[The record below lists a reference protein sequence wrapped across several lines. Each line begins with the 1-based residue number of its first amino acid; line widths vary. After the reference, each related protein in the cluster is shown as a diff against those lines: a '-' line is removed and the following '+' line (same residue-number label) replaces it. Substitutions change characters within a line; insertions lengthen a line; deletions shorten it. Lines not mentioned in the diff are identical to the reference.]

1 MAGFS
6 FVSRNNSALT
16 QLTSPSRGQQ
26 SVGQTHAAG
35 NLLVACIHSRQGGT
49 SPIASISNTAGD
61 LWSRSVN
68 SPYEDYPTG
77 IHYFENWYV
86 LSTKGALNDQLTLAW
101 VGAIADPPDTVM
113 TVYEFHGGGQTMV
126 YTNVD
131 GYGGLPID
139 FFNGGQG
146 FLVSSVMTITA
157 PSVVVAH
164 YRSVSGTNPPVNPSG
179 IQFAGIDDTSG
190 IPHNETHYDSY
201 QFTSVSGTAHASYTG
216 TTDPQWGILASV
228 FALGP
233 ALPVGMGCP
242 QDLPPAAST
251 GGVGCAADLGTVA
264 LPGGV

>member
-6 FVSRNNSALT
+6 FVSRNNSSIT

-26 SVGQTHAAG
+26 SVGQTHTAG
-35 NLLVACIHSRQGGT
+35 NLLVALIQSRQGGT
-49 SPIASISNTAGD
+49 SPIATVTNTAGD

-68 SPYEDYPTG
+68 SPYEDYPGG
-77 IHYFENWYV
+77 IHYFENWYC
-86 LSTKGALNDQLTLAW
+86 LSTKGAVADQLTITW
-101 VGAIADPPDTVM
+101 TGGIGNPPDTVM
-113 TVYEFHGGGQTMV
+113 TVYEFSGGGLTMV

-131 GYGGLPID
+131 GYGGIGAD
-139 FFNGGQG
+139 NSHGFQG
-146 FLVSSVMTITA
+146 FLVSSSMTITS
-157 PSVVVAH
+157 PSVIVAG
-164 YRSVSGTNPPVNPSG
+164 YRSVSGANPPINPSG
-179 IQFAGIDDTSG
+179 VQFTGSDDITG
-190 IPHNETHYDSY
+190 PPNETHYDSY

-216 TTDPQWGILASV
+216 TTQPQWGILASV